1 VKQEKREVQIGVS
14 LTEREYET
22 IRRAAFD
29 AHLSMSAYMRVAAL
43 AEAGETPFEKDNK
56 KKKEK

>member
-14 LTEREYET
+14 LTESEYET

-29 AHLSMSAYMRVAAL
+29 AHLSMSAYMRAAAL
-43 AEAGETPFEKDNK
+43 AEAGETPIEKNK